1 MKISEL
7 AALPADAYLNPA
19 TFRTAYDMEALA
31 EKQYAEGLRI
41 ATEFH
46 EVHIAVNSV
55 WSACSRTDNI
65 RASCQSYET
74 IGYHAGTADLL
85 RGFLAGTARI
95 VVHRYQGDEL
105 TRTVIKEAT
114 PRAIVLVKAGEARLW
129 KQNGTIEDIAA
140 AAGYAEEFGYSMRLY
155 PATEQDPIGKA
166 ARDV

>member
-1 MKISEL
+1 MKSAEL

-19 TFRTAYDMEALA
+19 TFRTARDTQAIA
-31 EKQYAEGLRI
+31 EEKYAEGLRR

-46 EVHIAVNSV
+46 EVDISVDSV

-95 VVHRYQGDEL
+95 VVHRYQGDKL
-105 TRTVIKEAT
+105 TRTVIKEAS

-140 AAGYAEEFGYSMRLY
+140 AVEFAEEHGYSMRLY

-166 ARDV
+166 VRDV